1 MLEKINKI
9 NDIKKLTKKE
19 KILLAHEIRE
29 YIIDVISK
37 NGGHLASNLGVVELT
52 MALHSVFDLN
62 KDKIVWDVGHQ
73 CYVHKILSGRKDDFK
88 SIRKYKGLSGFPK
101 TSESLTDVFNT
112 GHSST
117 SLSAAMGLAKARDL
131 KCEKHN
137 VIAVIGD
144 GALTGGMALEAL
156 NHIGCTNTKIIV
168 ILNDN
173 EMSIS
178 KNISGMNK
186 MLTRLR
192 SRRRYVKSNEY
203 GKLIIS
209 KIPIL
214 GKPIIKVVQKSKDI
228 IKQAIL
234 PAMYF
239 EEIGFKYLG
248 PVDGH
253 KIDDLECTL
262 NKAKELDGPI
272 LIHVKTIKGNGYN
285 PALINPEKFHGVNP
299 FDKDTGLPL
308 NNKKDDYSKVFGD
321 ELCNLAK
328 KNKKI
333 VAITAAMKDG
343 VGLTKFA
350 SKYNDR
356 FFDVGIAEEHAIT
369 FGAGLAASGM
379 IPVIPIYSS
388 FYQRAYDQIIH
399 DVCAQNL
406 HVIFC
411 IDRAGI
417 VGSDGET
424 HQGLFDMA
432 FLRLIPNIT
441 ILAPS
446 DFSELKCM
454 LRYAIDMEGPVVI
467 RYPRGSEEIDFG
479 YKEIKNKKAQVLS
492 IGSDVTIVAIGK
504 YVSRAMHIKDELL
517 KEKIQ
522 CEVINARFLKPIDE
536 KTILNS
542 IDKTKY
548 VITLEDGT
556 TINGLGTAIN
566 ELIVKRQLKDIKCIN
581 MGYNDTF
588 VTHGSVDELEKQ
600 YKLDIKSIV
609 NKIKKG
615 M

>member
-1 MLEKINKI
+1 MLEKINKL
-9 NDIKKLTKKE
+9 NDIKKLNIKE
-19 KILLAHEIRE
+19 KKLLAEDIRE
-29 YIIDVISK
+29 YIIDVTSK

-73 CYVHKILSGRKDDFK
+73 CYVHKILSGRKEELK
-88 SIRKYKGLSGFPK
+88 SIRKYKGISGFPK
-101 TSESLTDVFNT
+101 TSESKTDVFNT

-117 SLSAAMGLAKARDL
+117 SISAAMGFAKSRDL
-131 KCEKHN
+131 KHEKHN
-137 VIAVIGD
+137 IIAVIGD

-156 NHIGCTNTKIIV
+156 NHIGCTNTRMII

-186 MLTRLR
+186 MLTKLR
-192 SRRRYVKSNEY
+192 TRRRYVKSNEY
-203 GKLIIS
+203 GKLIVS
-209 KIPIL
+209 KIPLL

-234 PAMYF
+234 PGMYF

-248 PVDGH
+248 PVNGH
-253 KIDDLECTL
+253 KIDDLECIL

-272 LIHVKTIKGNGYN
+272 LIHVKTIKGKGYE
-285 PALINPEKFHGVNP
+285 PALTNPEKFHGVNP
-299 FDKDTGLPL
+299 FDKDTGISLSK
-308 NNKKDDYSKVFGD
+308 KKDDYSKVFGD
-321 ELCNLAK
+321 ELCNIAK

-350 SKYNDR
+350 SKYSDR

-369 FGAGLAASGM
+369 FGAGLAADGM

-411 IDRAGI
+411 VDRAGI
-417 VGSDGET
+417 VGADGET

-441 ILAPS
+441 IMAPS
-446 DFSELKCM
+446 DFSELRCM
-454 LRYAIDMEGPVVI
+454 LRYAVELNGPVVI
-467 RYPRGSEEIDFG
+467 RYPRGSEDIDFK
-479 YKEIKNKKAQVLS
+479 YKEIKNNKAQILS
-492 IGSDVTIVAIGK
+492 KGKDVTIVAIGK
-504 YVSRAMHIKDELL
+504 YVSKAIKVKEELL
-517 KEKIQ
+517 KDNIE
-522 CEVINARFLKPIDE
+522 CEVINARFLKPLDE
-536 KTILNS
+536 KTIINS
-542 IDKTKY
+542 INKTKY
-548 VITLEDGT
+548 IITLEDGT
-556 TINGLGTAIN
+556 IINGLGTAIN
-566 ELIVKRQLKDIKCIN
+566 ELIIKKQLKDIKCIN
-581 MGYNDTF
+581 LGYNDTF

-600 YKLDIKSIV
+600 YKLDVKSIV

>member
-1 MLEKINKI
+1 MLEKINKL
-9 NDIKKLTKKE
+9 NDIKKLNIKE
-19 KILLAHEIRE
+19 KKLLADDIRE
-29 YIIDVISK
+29 YIIDVTSK

-73 CYVHKILSGRKDDFK
+73 CYVHKILSGRKEELK
-88 SIRKYKGLSGFPK
+88 SIRKYKGISGFPK
-101 TSESLTDVFNT
+101 TSESKTDVFNT

-117 SLSAAMGLAKARDL
+117 SISAAMGFAKARDL
-131 KCEKHN
+131 KHEKHN
-137 VIAVIGD
+137 IIAVIGD

-156 NHIGCTNTKIIV
+156 NHIGCTNTRMII

-186 MLTRLR
+186 MLTKLR
-192 SRRRYVKSNEY
+192 TRRHYVKSNEY
-203 GKLIIS
+203 GKLIVS
-209 KIPIL
+209 KIPLL
-214 GKPIIKVVQKSKDI
+214 GKTIIKVVQKSKDI

-234 PAMYF
+234 PGMYF

-248 PVDGH
+248 PVNGH
-253 KIDDLECTL
+253 KIDDLECIL

-272 LIHVKTIKGNGYN
+272 LIHVKTIKGKGYE
-285 PALINPEKFHGVNP
+285 PALNNPEKFHGVNP
-299 FDKDTGLPL
+299 FDKDTGISLS
-308 NNKKDDYSKVFGD
+308 NKKDDYSKVFGD
-321 ELCNLAK
+321 ELCNIAK

-343 VGLTKFA
+343 VGLTNFA
-350 SKYNDR
+350 FKYSDR

-369 FGAGLAASGM
+369 FGAGLAADGM

-411 IDRAGI
+411 VDRAGI
-417 VGSDGET
+417 VGADGET

-441 ILAPS
+441 IMAPS
-446 DFSELKCM
+446 DFSELRCM
-454 LRYAIDMEGPVVI
+454 LRYAVELNGPVVI
-467 RYPRGSEEIDFG
+467 RYPRGSEDFDFK
-479 YKEIKNKKAQVLS
+479 YKEIKNNKAQILS
-492 IGSDVTIVAIGK
+492 KGKDVTIIAIGK
-504 YVSRAMHIKDELL
+504 YVSKAIKVKEELL
-517 KEKIQ
+517 KDNIE
-522 CEVINARFLKPIDE
+522 CEVINARFLKPLDE
-536 KTILNS
+536 KTIINS
-542 IDKTKY
+542 INKTKY
-548 VITLEDGT
+548 IITLEDGT
-556 TINGLGTAIN
+556 IINGLGTAIN
-566 ELIVKRQLKDIKCIN
+566 ELIIKKQLKDSKCLN
-581 MGYNDTF
+581 LGYNDTF
-588 VTHGSVDELEKQ
+588 VTHGSVYELEKQ
-600 YKLDIKSIV
+600 YKLDVKSIV